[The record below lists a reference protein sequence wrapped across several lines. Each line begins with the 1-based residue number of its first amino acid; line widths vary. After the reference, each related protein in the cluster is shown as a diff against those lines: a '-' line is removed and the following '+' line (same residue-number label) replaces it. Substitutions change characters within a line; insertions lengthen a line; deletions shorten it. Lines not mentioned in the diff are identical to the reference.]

1 MHEIVAYSIPS
12 KHLEPRSRVVADM
25 FILFC
30 CIFNFLQIIP
40 KWTAKVMLFSSIYQS
55 ILAQFSRC
63 KLPDNGLYTEYIK
76 SFVPCQRISFW
87 LMEYRN
93 IANKSV
99 FLPYRSV
106 PNLQCDIHITSLTL
120 NVVSIEDFGI
130 PTFQDTALA
139 TRLAIV
145 QAFPGF

>member
-1 MHEIVAYSIPS
+1 
-12 KHLEPRSRVVADM
+12 
-25 FILFC
+25 
-30 CIFNFLQIIP
+30 
-40 KWTAKVMLFSSIYQS
+40 MLFSSIYQS
-55 ILAQFSRC
+55 ILAQFSRR

-76 SFVPCQRISFW
+76 KIVPCQRISFW

-99 FLPYRSV
+99 FLPYRTVSY
-106 PNLQCDIHITSLTL
+106 LQGNVHITSLAF
-120 NVVSIEDFGI
+120 NVICIEHFRI

-145 QAFPGF
+145 QTFPCIEDIGSPFFLGGVVNLRWLHKLYK

>member
-12 KHLEPRSRVVADM
+12 KHFVPRSRVVANM

-55 ILAQFSRC
+55 ILAQFSRR

-76 SFVPCQRISFW
+76 KF
-87 LMEYRN
+87 M
-93 IANKSV
+93 
-99 FLPYRSV
+99 
-106 PNLQCDIHITSLTL
+106 
-120 NVVSIEDFGI
+120 
-130 PTFQDTALA
+130 
-139 TRLAIV
+139 
-145 QAFPGF
+145 